1 MCETVDCVSRWNVTA
16 HRVLVLLF
24 HEVLPQPRPDARTQ
38 RSEKSFTEITLFKM
52 PVNVSAAAQTETAAG
67 GRFKSVALGPRI

>member
-1 MCETVDCVSRWNVTA
+1 MCETVDCMSRWNVTA

-38 RSEKSFTEITLFKM
+38 SSKKSFTEITLFKM
-52 PVNVSAAAQTETAAG
+52 PVNVFSAAQTETAAG
-67 GRFKSVALGPRI
+67 ERFKSVALGPRV